1 MAMAG
6 KSSFGFVR
14 TTDGGPLGLQMRLW
28 MQLNAM
34 TAADTDTQFQ
44 AAMAMLTSAAMPDW
58 ERVAALIDAAA
69 DGGHAE
75 ATERRALLE
84 CRGVGRSPDWAK
96 ALDSL
101 TAAAGLGSQFA
112 ARQLVLLAEDR
123 YQPAVPAKPPPD
135 GWTEVRSRISI
146 AQRASACP
154 NLGTILSTSPIVHAV
169 PDFASAAECQW
180 LIDAAAPRLDRAGVY
195 NNPTG
200 VDPGRTNRSA
210 PFNFANADLIVEMI
224 RQRIAN
230 QLKAPLACL
239 EMSQVLHYQIGQEF
253 VLHCDFLDPQTMREE
268 IARNGQRV
276 ATVLIYL
283 NQEYEGG
290 ETGFP
295 VLGIN
300 HRGKTGDLLVFGS
313 VDHAGRPDPR
323 SQHAGR
329 PPTRGEKWVF
339 SQWVRNQA
347 PGRG

>member
-1 MAMAG
+1 
-6 KSSFGFVR
+6 
-14 TTDGGPLGLQMRLW
+14 

-34 TAADTDTQFQ
+34 TAADPATQFQ
-44 AAMAMLTSAAMPDW
+44 AAMAMLASTAIPDW

-75 ATERRALLE
+75 AIERRALLE
-84 CRGVGRSPDWAK
+84 CRGVGRAPDWGK

-101 TAAAGLGSQFA
+101 AAAAGLGSHFA
-112 ARQLVLLAEDR
+112 ARQLVLLADDR
-123 YQPAVPAKPPPD
+123 YEPAAAIEPPQGD
-135 GWTEVRSRISI
+135 WTDMRSRVFV
-146 AQRASACP
+146 ARRASASP
-154 NLGTILSTSPIVHAV
+154 NRGDILSASPIVHAV
-169 PDFASAAECQW
+169 PDFASAAECHW

-195 NNPTG
+195 NNPGG

-210 PFNFANADLIVEMI
+210 RFSFANADLIVELI

-239 EMSQVLHYQIGQEF
+239 EMSQVLHYDVGQEF
-253 VLHCDFLDPQTMREE
+253 VLHCDFLDPQAMREE

-283 NQEYEGG
+283 NDEFEGG

-313 VDHAGRPDPR
+313 VDNAGRPDPR

>member
-1 MAMAG
+1 
-6 KSSFGFVR
+6 
-14 TTDGGPLGLQMRLW
+14 

-44 AAMAMLTSAAMPDW
+44 AAMAMLTSTAAPDW

-69 DGGHAE
+69 DAGHAE
-75 ATERRALLE
+75 AIERRALLE

-101 TAAAGLGSQFA
+101 ATAAGLGSQSA
-112 ARQLVLLAEDR
+112 ARQLLLLAEDR
-123 YQPAVPAKPPPD
+123 YASAAPAEPPPG
-135 GWTEVRSRISI
+135 GWTEMRARISI
-146 AQRASACP
+146 AQRASASP
-154 NLGTILSTSPIVHAV
+154 NRGDILSASPIVHAV
-169 PDFASAAECQW
+169 PDFASTAECQW

-195 NNPTG
+195 NNATG

-210 PFNFANADLIVEMI
+210 LFSFANADLIVEMI

-253 VLHCDFLDPQTMREE
+253 VLHCDFLDPQMMREE

-283 NQEYEGG
+283 NEEFEGG

-295 VLGIN
+295 MLGIN

-313 VDHAGRPDPR
+313 VDNAGRPDPR

-339 SQWVRNQA
+339 SQWVRNRA